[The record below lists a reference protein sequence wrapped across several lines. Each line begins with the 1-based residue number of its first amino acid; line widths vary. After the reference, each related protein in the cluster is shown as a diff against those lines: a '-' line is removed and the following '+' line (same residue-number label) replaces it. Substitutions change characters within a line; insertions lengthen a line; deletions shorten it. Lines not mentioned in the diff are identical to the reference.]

1 MIAYRG
7 GGSGTWNYNSTNG
20 YYGTITGSN
29 ECMVELSELTGK
41 DDLTIEFD
49 ASLNANVSGEWGIAG
64 ICAYENNDN
73 YSRLSCHG
81 RKIAQR
87 VSVNGSANESES
99 DVLTTVSRYDILH
112 YKFTISNNQIIEEVT
127 RGTTLIGTRTIS
139 YTPTSNTK
147 YGIGLIWSNDWVKDT
162 FIKNIKTKLL

>member
-41 DDLTIEFD
+41 DDFTIEFD
-49 ASLNANVSGEWGIAG
+49 ALLNRNGDYWGIAG

-73 YSRLSCHG
+73 YSRLSCHN
-81 RKIAQR
+81 RTIAQR
-87 VSVNGSANESES
+87 ICVNGSANESES
-99 DVLTTVSRYDILH
+99 DILTTVSRYDILH

-139 YTPTSNTK
+139 YTPTNITK
-147 YGIGLIWSNDWVKDT
+147 YGIALIWSNDWVKDT
-162 FIKNIKTKLL
+162 FIKNIKVKPL

>member
-1 MIAYRG
+1 MIAYRS

-41 DDLTIEFD
+41 DDFTIEFD
-49 ASLNANVSGEWGIAG
+49 ASLNGSINGEWGIAG

-81 RKIAQR
+81 KKIAQR
-87 VSVNGSANESES
+87 VSVNGSANESDS
-99 DVLTTVSRYDILH
+99 DVLTTVSRYNILH

-147 YGIGLIWSNDWVKDT
+147 YGIALIWSNNWVKDT
-162 FIKNIKTKLL
+162 FLKNIKIKPL